1 MSVPLSDSN
10 ASRTPKV
17 CMSSSDSSHRPFCKN
32 LEIPWYQFPCLVRG
46 SSMIS
51 TFTGWKACS
60 IGTGLSGGHCAL
72 SMLYNDQVP
81 VDMAVVRECQH

>member
-1 MSVPLSDSN
+1 
-10 ASRTPKV
+10 
-17 CMSSSDSSHRPFCKN
+17 
-32 LEIPWYQFPCLVRG
+32 
-46 SSMIS
+46 MIS

-72 SMLYNDQVP
+72 SMLYNDQAP